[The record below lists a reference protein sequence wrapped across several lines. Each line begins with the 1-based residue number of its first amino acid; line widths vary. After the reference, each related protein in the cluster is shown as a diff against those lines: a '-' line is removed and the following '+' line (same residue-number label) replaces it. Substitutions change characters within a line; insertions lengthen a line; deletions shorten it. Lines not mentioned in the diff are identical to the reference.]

1 MPITAYE
8 KLDGKVSR
16 ALPLTDVGDDTIK
29 RARAVFDDYKA
40 RSVILNDGFEDE
52 AWSFTN
58 QAHIVNISL
67 VANGGDSIQ
76 DWLGCGID
84 DYRNCIRAYIVFNL
98 GELELSSMRTIV
110 NLFNKIP
117 ALPADGAA
125 ELMKDANH
133 AAKLL
138 QLLPGGNE
146 RRDAVIAALDENA
159 SKYNCGRD
167 SQQRTLAEFQTYL
180 KFNKIVDGFWSQS
193 DAQQRLFY
201 FPLYFWWRLT
211 AILPL
216 RPTEFLLTPRDCMDG
231 NTLTVRRTRLKGGG
245 RKIGYR
251 IDDDYE
257 VFKYTLNSG
266 LACELR
272 KYIDATES
280 LPDTEIST
288 LFRLDPC
295 CGRPISVAQG
305 QNRYYTYQHLRNCLR
320 SFYDEIVREQDP
332 KLDTVNL
339 GDTRHLAMISLICSG
354 GSPTICMELAGHADI
369 VASSHYYT
377 NFSKFVECVTINRFR
392 ASKGGDAEIAGIAK
406 YTIARSA
413 GAHRVDGG
421 YCAAQSVKDGDVR
434 ECLKVMDGKGRI
446 GECPCCAHYYPD
458 NQGLRMELFDTDN
471 GKDQLDLDSRH
482 LIRMI
487 ELVRKGIG
495 YSEDIGS
502 ALLRLQRSCDRYGKC
517 LWEKYERGDVS

>member
-40 RSVILNDGFEDE
+40 RSVILGSCFDDA

-67 VANGGDSIQ
+67 VADGSDSIQ
-76 DWLGCGID
+76 GWLGCDID
-84 DYRNCIRAYIVFNL
+84 DYRNCVRAYIVFNL
-98 GELELSSMRTIV
+98 GELELSTMRAIV
-110 NLFNKIP
+110 SLFNKIP
-117 ALPADGAA
+117 ALPAGDAA
-125 ELMKDANH
+125 GLMKDAHH

-159 SKYNCGRD
+159 SKYNRD
-167 SQQRTLAEFQTYL
+167 RGSQQRALAEFHTYL
-180 KFNKIVDGFWSQS
+180 KFNKIVDDFWSQA
-193 DAQQRLFY
+193 DDQQRLFY

-216 RPTEFLLTPRDCMDG
+216 RPTEFLLTPRDCLDG
-231 NTLTVRRTRLKGGG
+231 NTLAVRRTRLKGGV

-251 IDDDYE
+251 INDDYE
-257 VFKYTLNSG
+257 VFRYTLNSG
-266 LACELR
+266 LADELR
-272 KYIDATES
+272 KYIDATHY

-288 LFRLDPC
+288 LFRLAPY
-295 CGRPISVAQG
+295 CGRQASVAQG
-305 QNRYYTYQHLRNCLR
+305 HNRYYTYQHLRNCLR
-320 SFYDEIVREQDP
+320 AFYDEVVREREP
-332 KLDTVNL
+332 NLEMVNL
-339 GDTRHLAMISLICSG
+339 GDTRHLAMISLISSG
-354 GSPTICMELAGHADI
+354 GSPTICRELAGHADI
-369 VASSHYYT
+369 GTSSHYYA

-392 ASKGGDAEIAGIAK
+392 ASKGGEAGIAGNAK
-406 YTIARSA
+406 YTITRPA

-421 YCAAQSVKDGDVR
+421 YCAALSVKGGDVS
-434 ECLKVMDGKGRI
+434 ECLKVMDSSGRI
-446 GECPCCAHYYPD
+446 GECSCCAHYYPD
-458 NQGLRMELFDTDN
+458 IQGLRMELHNTEN
-471 GKDQLDLDSRH
+471 GKEQVDLDSRN

-517 LWEKYERGDVS
+517 LWEKYERGEIS